1 MTVASGIEDCVA
13 GVGVE
18 GIRVV
23 TLLDAVV
30 RRPSRA
36 KSVGCLCDPVA
47 AIRHRAGGRAPVS
60 ADLVVVVAGL
70 GLADPVGVLHGAV
83 AARREDAVGAG
94 VGGVSGYEGSIN
106 ALLVVLGVVVGLTT
120 ITEKEITAFLIAAIA
135 LVVGS
140 VTVPAFAAFSN
151 VTELEALGRILT
163 VIFQGIATLI
173 APAAIIVAFKSVYAL
188 ASRK

>member
-1 MTVASGIEDCVA
+1 MKTEKIGEYAALLGVVIAVLVGLAAAS
-13 GVGVE
+13 
-18 GIRVV
+18 
-23 TLLDAVV
+23 
-30 RRPSRA
+30 
-36 KSVGCLCDPVA
+36 
-47 AIRHRAGGRAPVS
+47 
-60 ADLVVVVAGL
+60 AGL
-70 GLADPVGVLHGAV
+70 ISGATSAWISV
-83 AARREDAVGAG
+83 
-94 VGGVSGYEGSIN
+94 
-106 ALLVVLGVVVGLTT
+106 LLVVLGIIVGLTT